1 MDTTVAGVVE
11 SSAPSGLQGKSA
23 LAGMVSDTA
32 DIEMDEDVEAAELAD
47 GACLQEMLCA
57 LSGFGVEDEEP
68 LVPVQGFVQGWDHA
82 EIDTCSTL
90 GREVDKCVDD
100 LLEKCAARQD
110 DCVETCELVE
120 MPAAAGASQDFTCV
134 EPPSTTEKMMMLQRL
149 VSQVMQ
155 TVDAK
160 TGIRGT
166 DLMKRMRDLHPGLH
180 DDMNR
185 CNHKRL
191 RSLLEAMP
199 NVVRLRIENHKM
211 LVHPVRVD
219 AEVVSEASS
228 DKCVVRSVVA
238 GDQRPTQNVE
248 SLPKRRQFWSEK
260 CRGRPKKA
268 IREGWR
274 GSVVNNGLG
283 KGRGPHGLIHSDHT
297 VRVDLWQLQE
307 TRNRLYSEF
316 LLLAAQGLRCAMC
329 QMPISPTMCGT
340 LSLRKCDHRVH
351 AVCLTKAGRGP
362 DGHPVCYACQLA
374 ELHGEGRNLKQTRAD
389 PKGHGKTLGHLGDDK
404 WVPHIPASPSP
415 LQRGLDRA
423 LCSPPSEIPGSPLS
437 ESSASGTSR
446 RRPEHDVEITDGVSC
461 RKRGTSR
468 WCEDCQRHLGWV
480 QMPQSGSTQRCAD
493 CERRVAVSV
502 FTLDAPPQEP
512 SGSDVTV
519 PQVEGSVNRTDED
532 RGARSFAVDTA
543 HDLEVDVWGFRV
555 AMDRF
560 SESTCPEDQAAVL
573 SALLRS
579 HPTLSLLRDVPWAKA
594 LEPIT
599 EEREPASLESFVAK
613 LAQELRTS
621 WTELCVDRDCYGEE
635 SQFSP
640 AEGLSNMEVDFTGQE
655 SETHAQGEP
664 DECSEESIVITE
676 EAPQP
681 ISPKA
686 SESPRLTSVQSQKD
700 GEIAASVCLQRPDV
714 PNALPATNGVP
725 GGTEPDLSKSPV
737 SPGQQL
743 GGEETGRP
751 EGAGEQPETM
761 SKRNLLGLL
770 ERARKR
776 ARRFAVDVDETP
788 SGSASRQRTV
798 PHTSTSVVVR
808 VASMDGG
815 TIP

>member
-1 MDTTVAGVVE
+1 MAFASAPLGLPSEGHMDTAVAGVVE
-11 SSAPSGLQGKSA
+11 SSAPSGQGKA
-23 LAGMVSDTA
+23 TFAGMVSDTA
-32 DIEMDEDVEAAELAD
+32 DIEMEDVEAAELAD

-57 LSGFGVEDEEP
+57 LSGFGEDEEP
-68 LVPVQGFVQGWDHA
+68 LVPVQGFEGWDA

-90 GREVDKCVDD
+90 GREVERCVDD

-110 DCVETCELVE
+110 DVETCEVE
-120 MPAAAGASQDFTCV
+120 MPAAGASQDFTCA
-134 EPPSTTEKMMMLQRL
+134 EPPATTEKRMMLQRL

-185 CNHKRL
+185 CSHKRL
-191 RSLLEAMP
+191 RGLLEAMP
-199 NVVRLRIENHKM
+199 TVARLRIENHKM
-211 LVHPVRVD
+211 IVHPVRVD

-228 DKCVVRSVVA
+228 DMGVVRSVVA

-248 SLPKRRQFWSEK
+248 PLRRRQFWSEK

-268 IREGWR
+268 FREAWR
-274 GSVVNNGLG
+274 GSVNNGLG
-283 KGRGPHGLIHSDHT
+283 RGRGPHGLVHSDHP
-297 VRVDLWQLQE
+297 VRADLWQLQE
-307 TRNRLYSEF
+307 TRHRLYTEF

-374 ELHGEGRNLKQTRAD
+374 EMHGEGRNLKHRA
-389 PKGHGKTLGHLGDDK
+389 PKGKGKTLGLGDE

-415 LQRGLDRA
+415 RRGLDRA
-423 LCSPPSEIPGSPLS
+423 LCSPPSQIPGSPLS

-446 RRPEHDVEITDGVSC
+446 RRRPEHDVDITDGGSC

-480 QMPQSGSTQRCAD
+480 QMPQAGSTQRCAD

-502 FTLDAPPQEP
+502 FTPDAPPQEP
-512 SGSDVTV
+512 SDSDVAV

-532 RGARSFAVDTA
+532 RGARASAVDTA

-579 HPTLSLLRDVPWAKA
+579 HPTMSLLRDVPWAKA
-594 LEPIT
+594 LEPIA

-621 WTELCVDRDCYGEE
+621 WTELCIDSDCYGEG

-640 AEGLSNMEVDFTGQE
+640 TEGLSNMEVDFTGQE

-664 DECSEESIVITE
+664 DECSEESLVITE
-676 EAPQP
+676 EVPQP

-686 SESPRLTSVQSQKD
+686 PESPKLTSVQSQKD
-700 GEIAASVCLQRPDV
+700 GEIAAPVGLHRPDV

-725 GGTEPDLSKSPV
+725 GGTEPDLSKPPV

-743 GGEETGRP
+743 GGAETGRP

-776 ARRFAVDVDETP
+776 ARRFAVDDDETP
-788 SGSASRQRTV
+788 SGSASRQRSV
-798 PHTSTSVVVR
+798 PPTSTSGVVG

-815 TIP
+815 T